1 MKATNGGIMAMAILL
16 AVTGIGFGIAQAGG
30 THSEPP
36 GVSFEDQVIPQ
47 VAKSPTDDMRLTSAG
62 EEFVPED
69 NWSGTDWQT
78 RGPVETGAIE
88 DTQMQNPIETGSL
101 PNEELHGTEFP
112 FPAGFVA
119 HSNEDLD
126 PFSRSGP

>member
-1 MKATNGGIMAMAILL
+1 MKSSNVWIVAVAILL
-16 AVTGIGFGIAQAGG
+16 VLTGAGIGIAQAGG
-30 THSEPP
+30 NHSEQP
-36 GVSFEDQVIPQ
+36 VLSFEDMEGQEHGSSSSSYMETASQ
-47 VAKSPTDDMRLTSAG
+47 
-62 EEFVPED
+62 EFVPED

-78 RGPVETGAIE
+78 QVAISSVE

-112 FPAGFVA
+112 FPVGFVA
-119 HSNEDLD
+119 HGNEDLD

>member
-1 MKATNGGIMAMAILL
+1 MKTPKAGIVAVAILL

-30 THSEPP
+30 NHSEQP
-36 GVSFEDQVIPQ
+36 VLSFEDMEAQEHGSSSSSYMETASQ
-47 VAKSPTDDMRLTSAG
+47 
-62 EEFVPED
+62 EFVPED

-78 RGPVETGAIE
+78 QVAISSVE

-101 PNEELHGTEFP
+101 PYEELNGTEFP
-112 FPAGFVA
+112 FPVGFVA
-119 HSNEDLD
+119 HSNEELD